1 MEEGDRVSSI
11 IAKFKTSDM
20 SSMNFDERIR
30 IVKKDYTDIKE
41 AIKLLEKLKENCL
54 IKLSQYQDKDY
65 RELVGKQNVNL
76 LAENDKKIKLI
87 SKFN

>member
-11 IAKFKTSDM
+11 IVKFKTSDM

-65 RELVGKQNVNL
+65 RELVGKRNVNL
-76 LAENDKKIKLI
+76 LADNDKENKIDIKI
-87 SKFN
+87 